1 MLGNTKW
8 PCFLRRRR
16 QPHSDSFSRELLKLS
31 LKKTAGTALSSQRE
45 HFSPTRPPAPSP
57 ARCSAAAGVAPGRTH
72 RSEAAR
78 PGPARLGSAPPLTF
92 HEQPQLQL
100 RPLVPLGARFYSFA
114 HRPRGGRMPAGR
126 PGWGG
131 SPQGGGGRGTVPLAG
146 EAARR

>member
-45 HFSPTRPPAPSP
+45 HFSPTRSQPRSMLGCGWSCPGPHPPLGGCP
-57 ARCSAAAGVAPGRTH
+57 AQ
-72 RSEAAR
+72 